1 MILNI
6 FIITNFELKTK
17 IEDNK
22 DLKENNRNISF
33 YLEKYKEQTN
43 TENYVSNKNTESSDI
58 YS

>member
-6 FIITNFELKTK
+6 FIITNIELKTK
-17 IEDNK
+17 IETNK
-22 DLKENNRNISF
+22 DLKENNRNLSF

-43 TENYVSNKNTESSDI
+43 TENYASNNTESSDI